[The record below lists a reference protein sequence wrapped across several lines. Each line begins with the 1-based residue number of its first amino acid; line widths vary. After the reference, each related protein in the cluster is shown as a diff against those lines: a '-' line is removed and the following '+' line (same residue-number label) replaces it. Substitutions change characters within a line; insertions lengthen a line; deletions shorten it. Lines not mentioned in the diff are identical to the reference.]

1 MGNKLYVAN
10 LAFHVTENDLEDI
23 FAQIGPV
30 KEVKLILDR
39 LTGKSR
45 GFGFVTMESDAD
57 GDKAIS
63 ELNGKTHEGR
73 PLAVTE
79 ARPREER
86 PGGFRPQ
93 GGGGAG
99 NRPQGGSGGGFRPYG
114 GSGGGGGRAGG
125 WTDGSNSRGG
135 GRREKEKHRGPRPQR
150 DFEEE

>member
-39 LTGKSR
+39 MTGKSR
-45 GFGFVTMESDAD
+45 GFGFVTMETDTD

-63 ELNGKTHEGR
+63 ELNGKAHEGR

-93 GGGGAG
+93 GGGGGGGGA
-99 NRPQGGSGGGFRPYG
+99 NRPQGGGGGGHKPY
-114 GSGGGGGRAGG
+114 GGGGRSGG
-125 WTDGSNSRGG
+125 WTDGSNSRSG
-135 GRREKEKHRGPRPQR
+135 GRKEKEKHRGPRPPR
-150 DFEEE
+150 GFEDE

>member
-10 LAFHVTENDLEDI
+10 LAFHVTENDLEDL

-45 GFGFVTMESDAD
+45 GFGFVTMETDTD

-86 PGGFRPQ
+86 PGGSRPPGGGNARPQ
-93 GGGGAG
+93 GGGG
-99 NRPQGGSGGGFRPYG
+99 GGSKPY
-114 GSGGGGGRAGG
+114 GGGGRSEGSGGRGGG
-125 WTDGSNSRGG
+125 WTDGSGGRG
-135 GRREKEKHRGPRPQR
+135 GRREKEKPRGSRPPRG
-150 DFEEE
+150 FEED